1 MNYFSAI
8 YTTLLVYGILS
19 KALNVSAKIH
29 IINLNFQIGAQSY
42 STISEFDRPSDDD
55 DPDPEFDPSDDDD
68 QNVICFKR

>member
-1 MNYFSAI
+1 M
-8 YTTLLVYGILS
+8 VYGILS

-55 DPDPEFDPSDDDD
+55 DSDAEFDPSDDNDP
-68 QNVICFKR
+68 NVINLKR